1 MIVLFIII
9 SVAVVLISE
18 YEENPQFRE
27 KVKEYL
33 NSIEE

>member
-27 KVKEYL
+27 KVNEYI